1 MTLISFWNSPS
12 LLSDGPFAICR
23 IRTVFATSCQTSC
36 HLLFDIVCHESC
48 PYFPWSFLKSV
59 LRVCSRW
66 QNMPGFPSM
75 IITNPKMPQD
85 YPQSSCS
92 LHCIKK
98 FLLDV
103 TDRSRGTVLLIAY
116 VSGDFISFSK
126 NLMSLQALN
135 FMAGWDSY
143 QIW

>member
-12 LLSDGPFAICR
+12 LLSDGPFAIYR
-23 IRTVFATSCQTSC
+23 IRTVFATSSQTSC
-36 HLLFDIVCHESC
+36 HLLFDIVCHEIMPIFSLIFFEIC
-48 PYFPWSFLKSV
+48 PQSLQQMTEHARFPLYDYHK
-59 LRVCSRW
+59 
-66 QNMPGFPSM
+66 
-75 IITNPKMPQD
+75 PQD
-85 YPQSSCS
+85 ATGLPPK

-103 TDRSRGTVLLIAY
+103 TDRSRGTVLLMAY

-135 FMAGWDSY
+135 FMAS
-143 QIW
+143 